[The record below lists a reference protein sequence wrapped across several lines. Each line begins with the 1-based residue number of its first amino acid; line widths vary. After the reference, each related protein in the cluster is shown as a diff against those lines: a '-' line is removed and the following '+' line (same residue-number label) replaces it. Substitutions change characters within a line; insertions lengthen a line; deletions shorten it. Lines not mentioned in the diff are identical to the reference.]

1 MSDELK
7 NAMSSLVSI
16 LREILANMEEEH
28 LALLVQDAPSFQTI
42 ICNRTPLLD
51 SMQSFRSSMVMEIN
65 KLKDLHPEILNLE
78 SELDRLKNLSLLAGA
93 DNIELLTL
101 RDQIL
106 ALTEQM
112 EKQNSCNNYLLCN
125 QVSNTANGLL
135 ALDPAKGV
143 KPLCKPTSL
152 CTLEPPSTDY
162 NSFIS
167 EDYPKSF

>member
-65 KLKDLHPEILNLE
+65 KLKDLHPEIL
-78 SELDRLKNLSLLAGA
+78 
-93 DNIELLTL
+93 
-101 RDQIL
+101 

>member
-112 EKQNSCNNYLLCN
+112 E
-125 QVSNTANGLL
+125 NTANGLL

-167 EDYPKSF
+167 EDYSKSF